1 MNITPIERV
10 PVVMTP
16 TMKKY
21 LLFLS
26 ARVYKPATAKRPG
39 YRSLKLMVDAG
50 WIQTGHYSNCI
61 LGAYQRLYI
70 TPHGEE
76 ALNLEADK
84 DGVERGRVT
93 WCNIAS
99 MPEGRVVLVT
109 DGSVVKA
116 SVRAGDL
123 VFYGGVSSA
132 MNWWSHWA
140 AFPSP
145 PIVAW
150 DFGQQKGRME

>member
-1 MNITPIERV
+1 MNLTPIERV

-26 ARVYKPATAKRPG
+26 ARVYKPTTAKRPG
-39 YRSLKLMVDAG
+39 YRSLKLMVGAG

-70 TPHGEE
+70 TPYGEE
-76 ALNLEADK
+76 ALNIEADK
-84 DGVERGRVT
+84 EGVERGRVT

-99 MPEGRVVLVT
+99 MPEHKRLLIT
-109 DGSVVKA
+109 DGTVVTTGI
-116 SVRAGDL
+116 RE
-123 VFYGGVSSA
+123 GVKMFGA
-132 MNWWSHWA
+132 VNTPVLMWSHWA

>member
-1 MNITPIERV
+1 MNLTPIERV

-21 LLFLS
+21 LMFLS
-26 ARVYKPATAKRPG
+26 ARIHRPTTAKRPS
-39 YRSLKLMVDAG
+39 RHVLKLMSDAG
-50 WIQTGHYSNCI
+50 WIQAGVGRRVDCH
-61 LGAYQRLYI
+61 QPLYI

-84 DGVERGRVT
+84 EGVERGRVT

-99 MPEGRVVLVT
+99 MPEGRKVLVT
-109 DGSVVKA
+109 DGSVVQQA
-116 SVRAGDL
+116 VRQDDL
-123 VFYGGVSSA
+123 VISGGVTSTLC
-132 MNWWSHWA
+132 WWSHWA